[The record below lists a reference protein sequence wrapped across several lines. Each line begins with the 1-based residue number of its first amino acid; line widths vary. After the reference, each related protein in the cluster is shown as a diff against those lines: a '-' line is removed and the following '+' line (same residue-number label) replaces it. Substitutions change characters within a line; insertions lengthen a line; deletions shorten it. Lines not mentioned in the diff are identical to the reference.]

1 MKLSGLSNISYTDK
15 IFTLSRLNL
24 FRRGTHEK
32 VTLVKLAPE
41 SDFRLWHL
49 EAESVKRISSV
60 HPKATY
66 SLISKKSNEVP
77 TSDPIFFRLD
87 RSPLG
92 QGAQIWI
99 HWFSE
104 SATLQKLG
112 L

>member
-24 FRRGTHEK
+24 FGRGTHEK

-66 SLISKKSNEVP
+66 SPISKKSNEVP

-99 HWFSE
+99 HWF
-104 SATLQKLG
+104 
-112 L
+112 